1 MRALLTYKLPTM
13 PRLRLALAQT
23 NPIVGDLHGNSRQII
38 DAAHRAHAA
47 GADLL
52 AVGEMALSGYPIEDL
67 ASRPSFLAASR
78 EAVLHLAKKLQDA
91 GLGDLAVVVGHPD
104 GPFEPRLIGT
114 SNAPTAIAQ
123 NCASVLQ
130 HGHVKARYAKHHLPN
145 YSVFDEYR
153 IFIPGDELL
162 IMRIK
167 GVDVALIICEDLW
180 RDGGPVSRVLDSDA
194 GLLLVIN
201 ASPFER
207 DKDEVRLPLVTRRA
221 TENKT
226 TVAYVNIVGGQDDL
240 VFDGDSVI
248 VHGDGT
254 ILARAPQFVEHLLIT
269 DLDLPDASDH
279 ESEAVSE
286 LPESVSR
293 VNLTDARQSG
303 SIAETLLVDIAVL
316 PDDREQLWNAIV
328 LGTRDYVQ
336 KNGFRSVILGLSGG
350 IDSAV
355 CAAVAA
361 DAIGADKVYGVS
373 MPSQYSSDGSRDDAD
388 DLADNIG
395 LNYSVEPIANLVAP
409 VETQLKLTGTAAE
422 NLQARMRASILMGKS
437 NMDGHLV
444 LTTGN
449 KTELSVGYSTIYGD
463 SAGGFAP
470 IKDVPK
476 LLVWELARW
485 RNAHAATKGE
495 TPPIP
500 VASIEKPP
508 SAELRPD
515 QTDQDTLPPY
525 ELLDA
530 ILDAYVT
537 KALGRDDI
545 VALGFDATIVDFV
558 TKLVDRAEWKR
569 RQGAIGPKISGM
581 AFGRDRR
588 LPITYKPS
596 TA

>member
-1 MRALLTYKLPTM
+1 M

-23 NPIVGDLHGNSRQII
+23 NPTVGDLHGNAAQILE
-38 DAAHRAHAA
+38 AARKAHAA
-47 GADLL
+47 GVDLL

-78 EAVLHLAKKLQDA
+78 HAVTELAKGLQTA

-104 GPFEPRLIGT
+104 GPFEPRLLGT

-130 HGHVKARYAKHHLPN
+130 HGTVQARYAKHHLPN

-162 IMRIK
+162 VLRIK
-167 GVDVALIICEDLW
+167 GVDVALIVCEDLW
-180 RDGGPVSRVLDSDA
+180 RDGGPVSRVLDSGA
-194 GLLLVIN
+194 ELLLVIN

-207 DKDEVRLPLVTRRA
+207 DKDEVRLPLVTKRA

-248 VHGDGT
+248 VDGAGT
-254 ILARAPQFVEHLLIT
+254 ILARAPQFREHLLMA
-269 DLDLPDASDH
+269 DLELPDASD
-279 ESEAVSE
+279 AE
-286 LPESVSR
+286 LPKNVAR
-293 VNLTDARQSG
+293 VELAPTKAGNST
-303 SIAETLLVDIAVL
+303 IKTDIAVL
-316 PDDREQLWNAIV
+316 PDDREQLWNALV
-328 LGTRDYVQ
+328 LGTRDYVH
-336 KNGFRSVILGLSGG
+336 KNGFKTVILGLSGG

-355 CAAVAA
+355 CASIAA
-361 DAIGADKVYGVS
+361 DAIGAKNVYGVS
-373 MPSQYSSDGSRDDAD
+373 MPSKYSSDGSRTDAD
-388 DLADNIG
+388 DLAEHLG
-395 LNYSVEPIANLVAP
+395 LHFSTEPIADLVAP
-409 VETQLKLTGTAAE
+409 IETQLGLTGTAAE
-422 NLQARMRASILMGKS
+422 NLQARIRAIILMGES
-437 NMDGHLV
+437 NMHGHLV

-485 RNAHAATKGE
+485 RNTQPG

-537 KALGRDDI
+537 RALGHDDI
-545 VALGFDATIVDFV
+545 IALGFDRAVVDFV
-558 TKLVDRAEWKR
+558 TKLVDRSEWKR

-588 LPITYKPS
+588 LPITYKP
-596 TA
+596 TD

>member
-1 MRALLTYKLPTM
+1 M

-23 NPIVGDLHGNSRQII
+23 NPTVGDLLGNSAQIL
-38 DAAHRAHAA
+38 AAAKRAHAA

-67 ASRPSFLAASR
+67 ASRPSFLASSR
-78 EAVLHLAKKLQDA
+78 AAVLTLAKQLQDA
-91 GLGDLAVVVGHPD
+91 GLGDLPVVVGHPD
-104 GPFEPRLIGT
+104 GPFEPRLLGT

-162 IMRIK
+162 VLRIK
-167 GVDVALIICEDLW
+167 GADVALIICEDLW

-248 VHGDGT
+248 VSGQGE
-254 ILARAPQFVEHLLIT
+254 ILARAPQFAEHLLIT
-269 DLDLPDASDH
+269 DLDLP
-279 ESEAVSE
+279 EAGEPDVVDNVAHVT
-286 LPESVSR
+286 LADPAFAQPD
-293 VNLTDARQSG
+293 LTADV
-303 SIAETLLVDIAVL
+303 AEL
-316 PDDREQLWNAIV
+316 PDDRAQLWNALV
-328 LGTRDYVQ
+328 LGTRDYVE

-355 CAAVAA
+355 CAAIAA
-361 DAIGADKVYGVS
+361 DAIGADRVYGVA
-373 MPSQYSSDGSRDDAD
+373 MPSKYSSDGSVTDAD
-388 DLADNIG
+388 DLAQRVG
-395 LNYSVEPIANLVAP
+395 LHYSIEAIADLVDP
-409 VETQLKLTGTAAE
+409 VEQQLHLTGTAAE
-422 NLQARMRASILMGKS
+422 NLQARIRAIILMGKS
-437 NMDGHLV
+437 NMHGHLV

-476 LLVWELARW
+476 LLVWELAKW
-485 RNAHAATKGE
+485 RNTQPG

-500 VASIEKPP
+500 ENSISKPP

-525 ELLDA
+525 EVLDA

-537 KALGRDDI
+537 RALGHDDI
-545 VALGFDATIVDFV
+545 IALGFDATTVDFV
-558 TKLVDRAEWKR
+558 TKLVDRSEWKR

-588 LPITYKPS
+588 LPITYRPQG
-596 TA
+596 

>member
-1 MRALLTYKLPTM
+1 MV
-13 PRLRLALAQT
+13 RLRLALAQT
-23 NPIVGDLHGNSRQII
+23 NPIVGDLIGN
-38 DAAHRAHAA
+38 AAHVLEAARRAKEA

-52 AVGEMALSGYPIEDL
+52 ATGEMALTGYPIEDL
-67 ASRPSFLAASR
+67 ASRPSFLAASQA
-78 EAVLHLAKKLQDA
+78 AVVRLAGELESA
-91 GLGDLAVVVGHPD
+91 GLGDLPVVVGHPD
-104 GPFEPRLIGT
+104 GPFEPRLLGT

-130 HGHVKARYAKHHLPN
+130 HGKVVARYAKHHLPN

-162 IMRIK
+162 VLRIK
-167 GVDVALIICEDLW
+167 GADVAVIICEDLW
-180 RDGGPVSRVLDSDA
+180 REGGPVSRVLDSDA
-194 GLLLVIN
+194 GLLLVVN

-221 TENKT
+221 VENKT

-248 VHGDGT
+248 VNGSGT
-254 ILARAPQFVEHLLIT
+254 ILARAPQFVEHLLIA
-269 DLDLPDASDH
+269 DIDLP
-279 ESEAVSE
+279 EAGE
-286 LPESVSR
+286 PEMLDNVAH
-293 VNLTDARQSG
+293 VTLTDPTFEQGAL
-303 SIAETLLVDIAVL
+303 ETDIATL
-316 PDDREQLWNAIV
+316 PDDREQLWNALV
-328 LGTRDYVQ
+328 LGTRDYVR
-336 KNGFRSVILGLSGG
+336 KNGFATVILGLSGG

-355 CAAVAA
+355 CAAIAA
-361 DAIGADKVYGVS
+361 DAIGAENVYGIS
-373 MPSQYSSDGSRDDAD
+373 MPSKYSSEGSRSDAD

-395 LNYSVEPIANLVAP
+395 LHFSTEPIAELVWP
-409 VETQLKLTGTAAE
+409 IETQLALTGVAAE
-422 NLQARMRASILMGKS
+422 NLQARIRAIILMGES
-437 NMDGHLV
+437 NMHGHLV

-485 RNAHAATKGE
+485 RNTQPG

-537 KALGRDDI
+537 RALGHDDI
-545 VALGFDATIVDFV
+545 IALGFDAGVVDFV
-558 TKLVDRAEWKR
+558 TKLVDRSEWKR

-588 LPITYKPS
+588 LPITYKP
-596 TA
+596 TG